1 MMTKYTPGPWTFSRD
16 IWWENTPGDQERHGG
31 LIVWPAANEDLTIA
45 EVNDFFDGDEGR
57 ANARLMAAAPELYEA
72 LKEYEK
78 WETAL
83 ILDDEVWAEGAMP
96 RLTEELYD
104 WMLRLQ
110 DMRIAA
116 IEKAEGVPD

>member
-72 LKEYEK
+72 CEEFVRKCEC
-78 WETAL
+78 
-83 ILDDEVWAEGAMP
+83 AENFVAKV
-96 RLTEELYD
+96 
-104 WMLRLQ
+104 
-110 DMRIAA
+110 
-116 IEKAEGVPD
+116 EKALDNDAAVCWRKYFLSEEARRGGEGVQK